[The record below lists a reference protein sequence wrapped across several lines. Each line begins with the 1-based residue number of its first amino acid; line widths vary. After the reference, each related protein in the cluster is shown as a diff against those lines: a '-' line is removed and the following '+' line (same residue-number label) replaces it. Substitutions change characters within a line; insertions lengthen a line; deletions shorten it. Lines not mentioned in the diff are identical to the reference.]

1 MEVTIR
7 DSKQSVYGNDLFHG
21 IKIYLG
27 SFFLGPIVARRNLCY
42 VFWEGIDVFI
52 SLIRH
57 LENE

>member
-42 VFWEGIDVFI
+42 VFFGIDIFI
-52 SLIRH
+52 THIHH